1 MIRWGCCSWDSEWYF
16 CRCRRRPTSVTHE
29 IDPVHNLNLKF
40 CVATSRERHTVRFI
54 EYFIYPIFLSKPRRP
69 YISNLPSVIVWS
81 LCEET
86 TRRQS
91 EMRYKNK
98 AQSIIYEIL
107 FATGF
112 PSSKLQHGQRRRY
125 LRTYSIFR
133 PREYVLIAMVR
144 SLIFKSQARIQS
156 PQKPAESGLLDC
168 GEPKIASVLI
178 SDQATRKW
186 VFLSRRLIS
195 HWLRQYVCRSV
206 LTFSTLLLA
215 M

>member
-1 MIRWGCCSWDSEWYF
+1 M
-16 CRCRRRPTSVTHE
+16 
-29 IDPVHNLNLKF
+29 NLKF
-40 CVATSRERHTVRFI
+40 CIVTSRERHTVRFI
-54 EYFIYPIFLSKPRRP
+54 EHFIYPIFLSKPRRP

-107 FATGF
+107 LPQGSRA
-112 PSSKLQHGQRRRY
+112 PS
-125 LRTYSIFR
+125 YSMVRGADIC
-133 PREYVLIAMVR
+133 VLILSFGRGNMLIKMLR

-186 VFLSRRLIS
+186 VFLSRRLVS
-195 HWLRQYVCRSV
+195 H
-206 LTFSTLLLA
+206 
-215 M
+215 

>member
-1 MIRWGCCSWDSEWYF
+1 MGHIHGTFEGTCRNFERWISSHSQRPSRINNQLIRWGCCSWNSEWYF
-16 CRCRRRPTSVTHE
+16 CRRRRRPTSVTLRLTKFT
-29 IDPVHNLNLKF
+29 IWTMNLKF
-40 CVATSRERHTVRFI
+40 CIVTSRERHTVRFI
-54 EYFIYPIFLSKPRRP
+54 EHFIYPIFLSKPRRP

-133 PREYVLIAMVR
+133 PREYVDKNA
-144 SLIFKSQARIQS
+144 SK
-156 PQKPAESGLLDC
+156 LD
-168 GEPKIASVLI
+168 L
-178 SDQATRKW
+178 
-186 VFLSRRLIS
+186 
-195 HWLRQYVCRSV
+195 
-206 LTFSTLLLA
+206 
-215 M
+215 